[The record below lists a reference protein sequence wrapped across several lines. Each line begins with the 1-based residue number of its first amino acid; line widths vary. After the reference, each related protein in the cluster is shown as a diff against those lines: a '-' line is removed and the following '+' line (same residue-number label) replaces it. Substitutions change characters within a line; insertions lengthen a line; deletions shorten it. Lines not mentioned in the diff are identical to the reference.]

1 MTHKEIAEETL
12 RRTEKLMS
20 PDEIAE
26 WAKANIAGVSQKY
39 ASAQTPE
46 KTISAQIYTD
56 MIKLGDTSKFI
67 KTEDSML
74 FGLAELKDKYG
85 DALGNTPAS
94 QTRIDTA
101 SENDKEKKMHKPL
114 ATYLLNHPFFMLHAK
129 TIDASKSTNLK
140 KGMYEWEHPDMVGVR
155 YASEM
160 YKSAFETM
168 QKNAETLFELYSF
181 ELKLTLNITDV
192 CEKYFQAVSNSSW
205 SNYGYLVVK
214 DMDENDNALYEKL
227 TILNDQFGIGLI
239 KLDVD
244 LNNIESSIDNML
256 NNSKIIF
263 KSKRREINYRFL
275 NRFMSRNNSD
285 IADFFRSVNGQ
296 AESNLAVN
304 SSFYDETYPV

>member
-1 MTHKEIAEETL
+1 MTYKEIAEKTL

-20 PDEIAE
+20 PDEIAK
-26 WAKANIAGVSQKY
+26 WAKANIEGVSQKY
-39 ASAQTPE
+39 GSAQTPE

-56 MIKLGDTSKFI
+56 MIKLEEESKFV
-67 KTEDSML
+67 KAEDSML

-85 DALGNTPAS
+85 DALINISNS
-94 QTRIDTA
+94 QDRVDIATKN
-101 SENDKEKKMHKPL
+101 EKEKKMHKPL
-114 ATYLLNHPFFMLHAK
+114 ATYLLNEPFFMLHVK
-129 TIDASKSTNLK
+129 TIDANKSRNLK
-140 KGMYEWEHPDMVGVR
+140 KGMYEWEHPDMIGVR

-168 QKNAETLFELYSF
+168 QKNAETLFELFSF
-181 ELKLTLNITDV
+181 ELKLSLNTTDV

-214 DMDENDNALYEKL
+214 NIDENDNALMEKL

-239 KLDVD
+239 KLEVD
-244 LNNIESSIDNML
+244 LNDIESSIDNML
-256 NNSKIIF
+256 NNTKIIF
-263 KSKRREINYRFL
+263 KSKRRELNYRFL
-275 NRFMSRNNSD
+275 NRFMSRNNND

-304 SSFYDETYPV
+304 LSFYDDTYDV